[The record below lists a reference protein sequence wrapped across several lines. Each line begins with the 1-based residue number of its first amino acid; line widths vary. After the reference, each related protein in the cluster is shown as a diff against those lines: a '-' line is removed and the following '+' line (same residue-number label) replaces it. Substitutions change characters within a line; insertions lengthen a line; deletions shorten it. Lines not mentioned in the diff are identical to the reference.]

1 MDHLKCPPSVLPF
14 NLSSALQK
22 SSSSTT
28 AIQLIF
34 SFVAQD
40 QDSSEAA
47 PQLVN
52 HCNSQWE
59 RSSEQTTQRQKMSLG
74 ATCRNANAQTG
85 QNSDKDKDTTT
96 FKGREESFFGGQR
109 SLMTVVITSAGSLP
123 IWRLLTSQS
132 GRGPCLR
139 QAQSPFG
146 GKRGEKM
153 AEHDSV
159 RIWAGNKEEA
169 S

>member
-1 MDHLKCPPSVLPF
+1 MDHLKCPPSVLLF

-22 SSSSTT
+22 SSFSTT
-28 AIQLIF
+28 AIQLII

-40 QDSSEAA
+40 QDSPEAA

-74 ATCRNANAQTG
+74 ATCRNVNAQTA

-123 IWRLLTSQS
+123 RWRPLTSRS
-132 GRGPCLR
+132 GHGPCLR
-139 QAQSPFG
+139 QAQPFFG
-146 GKRGEKM
+146 GKWWDKIGRTQ
-153 AEHDSV
+153 DSLV
-159 RIWAGNKEEA
+159 SVGSQDKAN
-169 S
+169 